1 MKTPP
6 PDLRRPASP
15 TGRLDRHLCGPGPG
29 PLGSLPR
36 VTNQPPDAA
45 RGPAQ
50 PGAQL
55 GDRPGG
61 VTVVVLGAGSGTRV
75 GADRNKVLL
84 PLRDRPLLAWSLRH
98 ALGTVGVDRVVVVTA
113 PGEGGAV
120 AEALAPHLP
129 TTGPDAATEV
139 ALVEGGPSRHASE
152 WNALRAVA
160 AHVEAGRT
168 DVVVVHD
175 GARPLAPSELFDAVV
190 AAARE
195 HGGALPA
202 VPSSDLVGHGL
213 QPAPGPLVG
222 VQTPQAFRAGPLLA
236 AYRSAEREGFEGTD
250 TAATF
255 ERYAGLPVRAVRST
269 ATNLKVTW
277 PEDLALAEALLQG

>member
-1 MKTPP
+1 M
-6 PDLRRPASP
+6 
-15 TGRLDRHLCGPGPG
+15 

-36 VTNQPPDAA
+36 VTTEIPDPARQPTAVPAGKPGD
-45 RGPAQ
+45 GP
-50 PGAQL
+50 
-55 GDRPGG
+55 GDRSGG

-75 GADRNKVLL
+75 GAARNKVLL
-84 PLRDRPLLAWSLRH
+84 PLRDRPLLAWSLLH
-98 ALGTVGVDRVVVVTA
+98 ALGTAGVDRVVVVTA
-113 PGEGGAV
+113 PGERDEV

-129 TTGPDAATEV
+129 VTDADAAVEV
-139 ALVEGGPSRHASE
+139 GLVDGGPSRHASE

-160 AHVEAGRT
+160 GHVEAGRT

-175 GARPLAPSELFDAVV
+175 GARPLAPSGLFDAVV

-202 VPSSDLVGHGL
+202 VPARGLVTDGL
-213 QPAPGPLVG
+213 LPAPGPLVG
-222 VQTPQAFRAGPLLA
+222 VQTPQAFRAVPLLA
-236 AYRSAEREGFEGTD
+236 AYRAAERDGFEGTD

>member
-1 MKTPP
+1 VSTQTPDEAP
-6 PDLRRPASP
+6 
-15 TGRLDRHLCGPGPG
+15 
-29 PLGSLPR
+29 
-36 VTNQPPDAA
+36 
-45 RGPAQ
+45 
-50 PGAQL
+50 
-55 GDRPGG
+55 RPGG

-84 PLRDRPLLAWSLRH
+84 PLRDRPLLAWSVLH
-98 ALGTVGVDRVVVVTA
+98 ALATGGADRIVVVTA
-113 PGEGGAV
+113 PGERDEV

-129 TTGPDAATEV
+129 VDGPAAQVEV
-139 ALVEGGPSRHASE
+139 ALVDGGPSRHASE
-152 WNALRAVA
+152 WSALRAVA

-175 GARPLAPSELFDAVV
+175 GARPLASPALFDAVV

-202 VPSSDLVGHGL
+202 TAATGLVTDRL
-213 QPAPGPLVG
+213 RPAPGPLVG
-222 VQTPQAFRAGPLLA
+222 VQTPQAFRSAPLLE
-236 AYRSAEREGFEGTD
+236 AYRAAGRDGFEGTD

-277 PEDLALAEALLQG
+277 PEDLALAAALLRA

>member
-1 MKTPP
+1 MSTETS
-6 PDLRRPASP
+6 R
-15 TGRLDRHLCGPGPG
+15 
-29 PLGSLPR
+29 
-36 VTNQPPDAA
+36 AA
-45 RGPAQ
+45 APS
-50 PGAQL
+50 
-55 GDRPGG
+55 GG

-84 PLRDRPLLAWSLRH
+84 PLRDRPLLAWSVLH
-98 ALGTVGVDRVVVVTA
+98 ALATEGVDRVVVVTA
-113 PGEGGAV
+113 PGERDEV
-120 AEALAPHLP
+120 AEVLSPHLP
-129 TTGPDAATEV
+129 VDGAASEVEV
-139 ALVEGGPSRHASE
+139 ALVDGGPSRHASE

-160 AHVEAGRT
+160 THVEAGRT

-175 GARPLAPSELFDAVV
+175 GARPLASPALFDAVV

-202 VPSSDLVGHGL
+202 APAAGLVTDTL
-213 QPAPGPLVG
+213 RPAPGPLVG
-222 VQTPQAFRAGPLLA
+222 VQTPQAFRAAPLLE
-236 AYRSAEREGFEGTD
+236 AYRAAGRDGFQGTD

-277 PEDLALAEALLQG
+277 PEDLALAEALLRG